1 MEPSSPSQPSRKPRR
16 RANQRVLKWVRRT
29 HLYTGLL
36 LLPWA
41 LLFGAS
47 GMLFNHGAWLSKNV
61 RVEKL
66 PPATVEEALG
76 LERLDPQVV
85 AAAVV
90 AQLNARQSSEGE
102 SGLQLVQPSSATIS
116 GSLRFD
122 ARSEG
127 ATHSIQVSPVNGTA
141 KITTRAAPERKAP
154 DSAPF
159 MEQPMTLAAADL
171 HVDPVDVGTLLEAA
185 GIQGASVPEPNGR
198 SSPRLLFK
206 VSDGEGRVWN
216 TGYDLS
222 TGEFS
227 GRAADEPAPMDA
239 RSVMTRLHKVHHYP
253 DSVGPRWFWTLAAD
267 ATGATLVFWGISG
280 LFMWWQLKPTRA
292 AGILG
297 LGFAGLLATA
307 VTVGTL
313 QDLNFGAS
321 PRRSPSRP
329 AVAPTSS
336 ESSKATESGEPEKR
350 LRSTPEEGLVR
361 RDSNAVLGA
370 VSVPPEAPESVGQGA
385 SEKSPVPSATGEVD
399 AVASR

>member
-1 MEPSSPSQPSRKPRR
+1 MTESTPTTAPRKKPRR

-47 GMLFNHGAWLSKNV
+47 GMLFNHGAWLSNNV

-66 PPATVEEALG
+66 PPETVEEALG
-76 LERLDPQVV
+76 LERLDPQAV

-90 AQLNARQSSEGE
+90 AQLNARQGSEGE
-102 SGLQLVQPSSATIS
+102 SGLRLVQPSSATIS

-122 ARSEG
+122 ARSDG

-141 KITTRAAPERKAP
+141 KITTRAEPDRKAP
-154 DSAPF
+154 DSASF
-159 MEQPMTLAAADL
+159 MEQPMTLAAAELD
-171 HVDPVDVGTLLEAA
+171 VDPEDVGALLEAA
-185 GIQGASVPEPNGR
+185 GIQEASVPEPNAR

-313 QDLNFGAS
+313 QNLNFGAT
-321 PRRSPSRP
+321 
-329 AVAPTSS
+329 VAPTSS
-336 ESSKATESGEPEKR
+336 DSSNAPESGEPGKR
-350 LRSTPEEGLVR
+350 LRSTPEEGSVR

-370 VSVPPEAPESVGQGA
+370 VSVPPGESESVGQGA
-385 SEKSPVPSATGEVD
+385 SEKNPGQSAIREVG
-399 AVASR
+399 AAANR